1 MVVMET
7 KSRFEV
13 LKELNDKK
21 EVLMRE
27 RNKLDTDTIAWEK
40 EQKRLNKELTDFEVQ
55 YETFNQLLPTQRKNI
70 DSLIKSVEES
80 IESLQRVNANK

>member
-1 MVVMET
+1 MET